1 MFSWEVNAIVF
12 DLTLFATNIPNKTH
26 ISPVL
31 APERHR
37 RILQLVTAQT
47 SVRTAEVARALNVT
61 EETVRRDFEKLE
73 LDGQLTRTHGGA
85 LRGEPG
91 RRDLPFTSRESMNV
105 AEKRLIAHR
114 ALGSIQSGDTILL
127 DASSTALELARLLP
141 DQPLTVLTNALKVAI
156 ELVDRQEMQVV
167 MIGGTVNS
175 RSLSAGGP
183 LVDSALDFYNIE
195 KAFISCRGVDPQRGL
210 SESND
215 EHARLKRRIIALAE
229 RTFLLADHTKLP
241 LRSNFFFAGLGEIDV
256 LITDS
261 APAAELAA
269 QLASAGVEL
278 QIADNLRTPE

>member
-1 MFSWEVNAIVF
+1 M
-12 DLTLFATNIPNKTH
+12 
-26 ISPVL
+26 L

-37 RILQLVTAQT
+37 RILQLVSSQT
-47 SVRTAEVARALNVT
+47 TVRTAEVARALNVT

-85 LRGEPG
+85 LRGEG
-91 RRDLPFTSRESMNV
+91 ARRDLPFTSREPMNV
-105 AEKRLIAHR
+105 AEKRLIAQR
-114 ALGSIQSGDTILL
+114 ALDFIEPGNTILL
-127 DASSTALELARLLP
+127 DASSTALELARQLP
-141 DQPLTVLTNALKVAI
+141 DQPLTVVTNALKVAI

-215 EHARLKRRIIALAE
+215 EHARLKRRIITLAE
-229 RTFLLADHTKLP
+229 RTYLLADHTKLP
-241 LRSNFFFAGLGEIDV
+241 LRSNFFFANLGEIDV

-261 APAAELAA
+261 TPDAEIATALTA
-269 QLASAGVEL
+269 AGVEVHSG
-278 QIADNLRTPE
+278 